1 VLFAGSFRPYKRAD
15 LVVKQAV
22 RWPEVEFR
30 LAGHG
35 EEEENCRRLASELS
49 CRKVHFLGHLGQA
62 ELGREMRN
70 ADVFLFPSE
79 LEGHPQVLLQAAGCG
94 LPVIAMDSYHPDAVV
109 NGQTGFLVSS
119 EEELAEKLDRLL
131 KDASLRAAMA
141 KASIEHASRFDWDR
155 AAAEWARAFENV
167 AGKIA

>member
-1 VLFAGSFRPYKRAD
+1 MLFAGSFRPYKRAD